1 MGERQRTVSMMH
13 KKNWIVWA
21 AAAAVAVAG
30 ALAWAPWRAGSPDA
44 AAPAAPGVTA
54 GAGPLVVAP
63 ALSSSA
69 AVGATGTG
77 REAEAAVNPLD
88 TMIQPVFRATATGG
102 LALDAQ
108 TRIDVERIESLYE
121 RDEALARL
129 NEASGALPDKARR
142 ELAELYQQH
151 AQYAQAV
158 AQTYPPG
165 QGGESIDDAA
175 RQLNG
180 LHELRQQYFGAER
193 AEALFGEEE
202 RISRELLALM
212 RQSKDPGLSLEEKA
226 AQAQEAWKKA
236 HPAQQ

>member
-1 MGERQRTVSMMH
+1 MMH

-21 AAAAVAVAG
+21 AAAGVVAAA
-30 ALAWAPWRAGSPDA
+30 ALAWAPWRAGSPEA
-44 AAPAAPGVTA
+44 AAPSVQGGTT

-63 ALSSSA
+63 PLSPSTAASA
-69 AVGATGTG
+69 AGTG
-77 REAEAAVNPLD
+77 GAAEASVNPLD
-88 TMIQPVFRATATGG
+88 MMVQPVFRATAKGD

-108 TRIDVERIESLYE
+108 TRIDVERIESLYG

-129 NEASGALPDKARR
+129 KDASGALPDKAQR
-142 ELAELYQQH
+142 ELAELYQQY

-165 QGGESIDDAA
+165 QGGETIDDAA

-180 LHELRQQYFGAER
+180 LHDLRQQYFGAER
-193 AEALFGEEE
+193 ADALFGEEE

-212 RQSKDPGLSLEEKA
+212 RQSKDQNLSLEEKA